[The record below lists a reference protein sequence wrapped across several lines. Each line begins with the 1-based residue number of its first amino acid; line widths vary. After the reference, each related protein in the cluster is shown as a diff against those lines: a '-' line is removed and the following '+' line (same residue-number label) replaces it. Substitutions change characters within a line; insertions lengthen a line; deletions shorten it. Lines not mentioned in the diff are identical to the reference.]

1 MTKSDLTERIKRRLG
16 YPMIKVELDTSQIHD
31 AIDFSRSKWLKWAV
45 GNATQETYFTMAVSA
60 GQTIYDLPM
69 GVTEVISYDDHG
81 GTGGINT
88 LFTMD
93 NYLYSRGAFSPIA
106 SPYGDTSGH
115 SYGYDYG
122 MISYHIARGFLD
134 DVERYTPSKYNWKY
148 HRYTNQ
154 LEIHPA
160 PASGNSLTVT
170 VDGVDVAIDSP
181 GFILLRTMM
190 VEGSSLSDTW
200 TSGDSNEYF
209 YESTWILD
217 YSTALCKIT
226 LGTIRRKFANFG
238 SIGNVGISLDGDSLV
253 SEGKEEKATLD
264 ETLMLEE
271 VYEGLDISIG

>member
-1 MTKSDLTERIKRRLG
+1 
-16 YPMIKVELDTSQIHD
+16 
-31 AIDFSRSKWLKWAV
+31 
-45 GNATQETYFTMAVSA
+45 MALSA
-60 GQTIYDLPM
+60 GQTIYDLPT
-69 GVTEVISYDDHG
+69 GVTEVIAYDDHG
-81 GTGGINT
+81 STGGINT

-93 NYLYSRGAFSPIA
+93 NYLYTRGAYGPLA

-134 DVERYTPSKYNWKY
+134 DVDRYTPSKYNWKY

-170 VDGVDVAIDSP
+170 IAGSAAVIDSP
-181 GFILLRTMM
+181 GFILLRAMM
-190 VEGSSLSDTW
+190 VEGSSLSNTW
-200 TSGDSNEYF
+200 ESGDSNEYF
-209 YESTWILD
+209 YESTWILE

-253 SEGKEEKATLD
+253 SEGKEEKDRLD
-264 ETLMLEE
+264 ESLMLEE